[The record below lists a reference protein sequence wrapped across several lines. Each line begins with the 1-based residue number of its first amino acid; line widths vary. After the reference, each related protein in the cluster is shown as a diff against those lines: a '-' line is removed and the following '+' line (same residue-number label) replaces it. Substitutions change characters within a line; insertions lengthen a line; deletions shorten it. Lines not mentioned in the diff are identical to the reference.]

1 MPPASAPPETSYA
14 LSDAGYVAYQTFGDG
29 PKPVLFVPSWLQNLD
44 VMWDEPNLAR
54 YLGRLASFARVLAF
68 DKRGTGVSDPV
79 ALHALPTIEQWMDDA
94 RVALDAAGIERTA
107 VIGDTEGGPIAAMF
121 AATYPE
127 RVTALVLVNT
137 FARWRRDHD
146 YPIGMPEGTVNRLTD
161 LYEQHWGVTPD
172 ILELTAPSA
181 HRDPRFRAWYLR
193 YQRLCMP
200 RGAAAAM
207 YRWVTDLDVRSVL
220 ASIHA
225 PTLVVSRSDAQH
237 HRPAFGRYLADHIPD
252 ARYVELP
259 GADTFP
265 FHAGDFDLVLDEV
278 EQFLTGSEP
287 APTVDRVLGTILFT
301 DIVASTQMASAMG
314 DAAWVALRRTHD
326 DVVRECLRNYR
337 GREISHTG
345 DGFLALFDGPARA
358 VTCAARIVEQVRK
371 LGIETRVGV
380 HTGEVELVGDQ
391 IGGVAVHLANRI
403 LDEAGPGMILT
414 SSTVKDLVLG
424 SGIVFIERGP
434 RQLKGVTDTWNL
446 FQVFSVP

>member
-1 MPPASAPPETSYA
+1 MPVRSGPPPTTYAPSEV
-14 LSDAGYVAYQTFGDG
+14 GYVAYQTFGDG
-29 PKPVLFVPSWLQNLD
+29 PDPVLFIPSWVQNLD
-44 VMWDEPNLAR
+44 VMWDEPALAR
-54 YLGRLASFARVLAF
+54 YLDRLGSFGRVVAF
-68 DKRGTGVSDPV
+68 DKRGSGVSDPV
-79 ALHALPTIEQWMDDA
+79 PLLALPTIEQWMDDA
-94 RVALDAAGIERTA
+94 RIALDDAGIERTA
-107 VIGDTEGGPIAAMF
+107 IIGDTEGGPIAAMF

-137 FARWRRDHD
+137 FARWRRDDD
-146 YPIGMPEGTVNRLTD
+146 YPIGMPEGTVTRLTD
-161 LYEQHWGVTPD
+161 LYEDHWGVTPD
-172 ILELTAPSA
+172 ILDLTAPSVA
-181 HRDPRFRAWYLR
+181 RDLRFRTWFLR
-193 YQRLCMP
+193 YQRLSMP

-220 ASIHA
+220 PSIHA
-225 PTLVVSRSDAQH
+225 PTLVVARAGAQH
-237 HRPAFGRYLADHIPD
+237 HRPAFGRYLAEHITD

-278 EQFLTGSEP
+278 EQFLTGSKP

-326 DVVRECLRNYR
+326 DVVRECLRNFR

-371 LGIETRVGV
+371 LGIETRVGL

-434 RQLKGVTDTWNL
+434 RLLKGVPDTWNL